1 MIYKLYTIQEIGN
14 VFLAVYRYIKNGL
27 LRNTQ
32 FPSQNEDFVSIFTFF
47 LKPLFRWE
55 KKKKEKR
62 KGVTLLAGK
71 CRI

>member
-1 MIYKLYTIQEIGN
+1 MGYWEI
-14 VFLAVYRYIKNGL
+14 
-27 LRNTQ
+27 Q
-32 FPSQNEDFVSIFTFF
+32 FPSQNEDFVSIFKFF

-62 KGVTLLAGK
+62 KRVTLLAGK